1 MLTSDFDYSLPEN
14 LIAQHPNPARSAS
27 RLLVLHRSS
36 RQTQLTSIPNLPSL
50 LRPGDLLVLNNSRV
64 IPARLRGHKLD
75 GGGKIEILLLEPAE
89 TGGWWT
95 LLRPGKRVRP
105 GSRVD
110 FTPRSPGSEP
120 ALPGVVAEK
129 NADGHCRIEFL
140 AGGDVIDFACRH
152 GEMPLPPYIRRP
164 SPEPGDSERY
174 QTVYAREPGSAAAP
188 TAGLHFDAGL
198 LDQLRARGIE
208 TCEVTLHVGVGTFA
222 PVKTDRPDD
231 HSMHSERY
239 EVPVLTAEK
248 VNATRKAGGRVI
260 AIGTTS
266 LRTLESVA
274 RQHDGRLAPGPGRTR
289 LFLHP
294 PADFLITDGLLT
306 NFHLPRSTLLML
318 VSAFAAPG
326 SESGRDLVLS
336 AYRQAV
342 AEQFRF
348 FSYGDAMLLL

>member
-14 LIAQHPNPARSAS
+14 LIAQHPNPTRSTS
-27 RLLVLHRSS
+27 RLLVLDRTHR
-36 RQTQLTSIPNLPSL
+36 TTHLTSISNLPTL
-50 LRPGDLLVLNNSRV
+50 LRPGDLLVLNNSKV
-64 IPARLRGHKLD
+64 IPARLRGHKVE
-75 GGGKIEILLLEPAE
+75 GGGRIEILLLEPAD
-89 TGGWWT
+89 TAGWWT

-105 GSRVD
+105 GSRVH
-110 FTPRSPGSEP
+110 FTPRSPSEP
-120 ALPGVVAEK
+120 VLEGVVAEK
-129 NADGHCRIEFL
+129 NAEGHCRIEFPV
-140 AGGDVIDFACRH
+140 GTDVIDFACRN

-198 LDQLRARGIE
+198 LEQLRAHGIE

-222 PVKTDRPDD
+222 PVKTDRPEE

-239 EVPVLTAEK
+239 EVSPQTAEK

-260 AIGTTS
+260 AVGTTS

-274 RQHDGRLAPGPGRTR
+274 RQHHGLLAPGPGRTR
-289 LFLHP
+289 LFIHP

-342 AEQFRF
+342 AAEFRF